1 LRIIYAAPVPDSSDP
16 RRIASWAGGAAMS
29 SDPSARPAWIDAIAI
44 IVGLVIADGVIVF
57 VIGWIAPTSSAV
69 CATYYNCVTEPRAEI
84 RHTYVQMA
92 VFGAVALLSLILV
105 WWRFRPALV
114 LVAVVQVLAVT
125 LILYQGFSNV
135 RDQHKRLPTFHG
147 CRYINCRP

>member
-1 LRIIYAAPVPDSSDP
+1 
-16 RRIASWAGGAAMS
+16 
-29 SDPSARPAWIDAIAI
+29 
-44 IVGLVIADGVIVF
+44 
-57 VIGWIAPTSSAV
+57 
-69 CATYYNCVTEPRAEI
+69 
-84 RHTYVQMA
+84 MA
-92 VFGAVALLSLILV
+92 VFGAVALLSLVLV

-135 RDQHKRLPTFHG
+135 RDQQKRLPTFHG